1 MADKVVSFTSCKAD
15 FSVISCYEFRTKP
28 TFFRAVPKGPRRHE
42 TTRVRNSPSLKETI
56 VKRVLLVLGTAV
68 LFMSTFVTPSL
79 ALFDGGSGGTTNCG
93 ATLCKP

>member
-1 MADKVVSFTSCKAD
+1 M
-15 FSVISCYEFRTKP
+15 
-28 TFFRAVPKGPRRHE
+28 FFRAVSERPCWPD
-42 TTRVRNSPSLKETI
+42 TTAVRNSPSTKETI

-79 ALFDGGSGGTTNCG
+79 ALFDGGGGGTTGCG